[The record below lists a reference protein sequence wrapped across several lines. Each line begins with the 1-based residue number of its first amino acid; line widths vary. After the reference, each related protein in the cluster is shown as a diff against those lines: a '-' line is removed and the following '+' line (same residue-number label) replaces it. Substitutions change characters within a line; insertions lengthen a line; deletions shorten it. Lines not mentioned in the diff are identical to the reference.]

1 MPKQQRLISR
11 DAPHPSTPILP
22 VLSIVVIAFIAALVL
37 YAALAIANYTIGG
50 PLLRSN
56 IRSLEYPLAASFNLA
71 LAIIGLGIGIRKM
84 HVEQSAWFVQPLIFL
99 GMGFIGSTLSTLI
112 ILEGLGNDLFS
123 PLIGLPLA
131 GLCLIFSLTILFL
144 AAILVR
150 RARSHSS
157 LKEAREE

>member
-11 DAPHPSTPILP
+11 DAPRFSTPILP
-22 VLSIVVIAFIAALVL
+22 IVSIVVIALIAALVL
-37 YAALAIANYTIGG
+37 YAALTIANYTIGG
-50 PLLRSN
+50 PLLRGN
-56 IRSLEYPLAASFNLA
+56 MRSLEYPLAAAFNLA

-84 HVEQSAWFVQPLIFL
+84 HLEQSAWFVQPPIFVGL
-99 GMGFIGSTLSTLI
+99 GFIGSILSVLI

-131 GLCLIFSLTILFL
+131 GLCLIFSLTILFC
-144 AAILVR
+144 AAVLVR
-150 RARSHSS
+150 RARSHPS